1 MYFDLCT
8 VLKFFIYPFL
18 LLLRSWPDKAG
29 LCLSVS
35 VSVRSQIVVLHFEC
49 DSLYSWMSAAWW
61 CAMWPRT
68 LWSRPR
74 DVKVQIS
81 SISKV
86 YPAAVWQTEDRDECP
101 PPLQIPVRIF
111 FLLVYDF
118 STCKIRCQKS
128 VLGEYRDKIE
138 LVSTHDLLCQKFA
151 AECLK
156 IATFVTHDASESIST
171 ISKLSWQS
179 HYTDYWLHG
188 I

>member
-1 MYFDLCT
+1 MCCIENTYFSLHLAYQFIYIIICVSQNKVNIFRMYFDLCT
-8 VLKFFIYPFL
+8 VLKFFLYPFL

-49 DSLYSWMSAAWW
+49 DSLYNWMSAARR
-61 CAMWPRT
+61 CAMWPGT

-86 YPAAVWQTEDRDECP
+86 YPAALWQREDSDECPP

-111 FLLVYDF
+111 F
-118 STCKIRCQKS
+118 
-128 VLGEYRDKIE
+128 G
-138 LVSTHDLLCQKFA
+138 
-151 AECLK
+151 
-156 IATFVTHDASESIST
+156 
-171 ISKLSWQS
+171 W
-179 HYTDYWLHG
+179 
-188 I
+188 